1 MAANNQRSLLIQ
13 APKLYSLMALIAFFM
28 ILASSLWTAVS
39 INNIINNSFQM
50 LGAQASE
57 GLANAV
63 AENVIKKEY
72 AAIEA
77 SALQTLSNEN
87 ILSAVITDS
96 SGKVVVNLIRNTK
109 NNALM
114 LDFSKGRLIPPSGN
128 VPLSLASDKNNRLF
142 FWHPI
147 IAGINIGWVRV
158 EISTLES
165 DEVYS
170 ALRMNSLLVIFLF
183 LGTFVLLG
191 IWKLRNYFSEVI
203 GLNKK
208 LADQNSENTQLVVSS
223 YLLMMESL
231 GMMIAKRDSDTGAHN
246 YRVTYIAILIAEK
259 VQITRDK
266 MKSLIVGSF
275 LHDIGK
281 IAITDTI
288 LLKPGKLTDQEWI
301 TMKMHVS
308 HGEQMVKHIGL
319 LSIGYEIVANH
330 HEKWNGSGYPRGL
343 SGSDI
348 PLIARIFMVADT
360 FDALCSKRPYKKSLS
375 YEESMKIIHDE
386 TPSHFDPEMIAIFK
400 LISKEIYDK
409 LALLKESD
417 VKDLVRKKAELY
429 FYENPTLEDME
440 L

>member
-1 MAANNQRSLLIQ
+1 MAAKNKRSWPIET
-13 APKLYSLMALIAFFM
+13 PKLYFWMVLTVFII
-28 ILASSLWTAVS
+28 ILASSFWTAIS
-39 INNIINNSFQM
+39 INTIVQNSFQM
-50 LGAQASE
+50 LGTQASK

-63 AENVIKKEY
+63 AENLITKEY

-77 SALQTLSNEN
+77 SARQSLSNEN
-87 ILSAVITDS
+87 LLSVVITDRF
-96 SGKVVVNLIRNTK
+96 GKVILDLIRDK
-109 NNALM
+109 KSDVPM
-114 LDFSKGRLIPPSGN
+114 LDFNKERLAPPSDN
-128 VPLSLASDKNNRLF
+128 VPLSFPSSKANRLF

-147 IAGINIGWVRV
+147 IAGVNIGWVRV
-158 EISTLES
+158 EVSMLES
-165 DEVYS
+165 EAVYT
-170 ALRMNSLLVIFLF
+170 ALSINSLVIFSIL
-183 LGTFVLLG
+183 LGIFVLLG
-191 IWKLRNYFSEVI
+191 IWKLRNYLYKVI

-266 MKSLIVGSF
+266 MQSLIVGSF

-281 IAITDTI
+281 IAITDAI
-288 LLKPGKLTDQEWI
+288 LLKPGKLNDQEWI
-301 TMKMHVS
+301 TMKTHVS

-343 SGSDI
+343 SGSNI

-360 FDALCSKRPYKKSLS
+360 FDALCSKRPYKKILS

-386 TPSHFDPEMIAIFK
+386 TPSHFDPEMIAIFT
-400 LISKEIYDK
+400 LISKGIYDE
-409 LALLKESD
+409 LALLNESD

-429 FYENPTLEDME
+429 FYENPPLEHME